1 MTSAACGLALQQAPP
16 VMLQAAIASLR
27 RDGLRF
33 VELPGCNGEPCAWV
47 RGVADCLK
55 RGQCRG
61 AVIFCGGTGVAACVS
76 NKVPGIRAV
85 SVNTVMEA
93 EQAMDSLAA
102 NVLIVDPVGRTFFE
116 FKAIL
121 RLASGA
127 SVCPAGVAC
136 VLEELDGHAHR

>member
-1 MTSAACGLALQQAPP
+1 MTAACGYALDGQPP
-16 VMLQAAIASLR
+16 LMLRVAIESLR
-27 RDGLRF
+27 REGLPF
-33 VELPGCNGEPCAWV
+33 IELPGCDGEPCAWV

-85 SVNTVMEA
+85 SVNSVAEA
-93 EQAMDSLAA
+93 EQAVDSLGA
-102 NVLIVDPVGRTFFE
+102 NVLIVDPAGRTYFE
-116 FKAIL
+116 FREIL

-127 SVCPAGVAC
+127 AVCPPGVAC
-136 VLEELDGHAHR
+136 VLQELDGHAHR